1 MKTGQ
6 LALCRMAGGRAA
18 LLRVLSVTDQAVEL
32 TDAGGPQAWYRRT
45 DVFRMDSAL
54 LSALVRARAAGDTA
68 ALEALWDQA
77 VPWAPGGAGRLKG
90 TARARP

>member
-1 MKTGQ
+1 MKRGQ
-6 LALCRMAGGRAA
+6 LVLCRMADGRAA

-32 TDAGGPQAWYRRT
+32 IATGGPPTWYRRT
-45 DVFRMDSAL
+45 EVFRMDGAL
-54 LSALVRARAAGDTA
+54 LAALVRARAAGDTE

-77 VPWAPGGAGRLKG
+77 VPWAPGGAGRVKG

>member
-1 MKTGQ
+1 MKRGQ
-6 LALCRMAGGRAA
+6 LVLCRMAGGRAA
-18 LLRVLSVTDQAVEL
+18 ALRVLSVTDQTVEL
-32 TDAGGPQAWYRRT
+32 IAVGGPPTWYRRAE
-45 DVFRMDSAL
+45 VFRMDGAIL
-54 LSALVRARAAGDTA
+54 AALVRARAAGDTE